1 MVEQTHDDL
10 MHTCVQALPAPPS
23 INMQSDAWEYL
34 LPKIFVLTKR
44 WKRDQREFDLSVRRN
59 TFREFLYLKVSHMDN
74 LRSPRVRAAM
84 KVMGIVPADL
94 EKKVEPATEL
104 TVHFVLKRFSC

>member
-1 MVEQTHDDL
+1 M
-10 MHTCVQALPAPPS
+10 PGN
-23 INMQSDAWEYL
+23 I
-34 LPKIFVLTKR
+34 LPKIFVLTKCC
-44 WKRDQREFDLSVRRN
+44 WKRDQKREFDLSVRRN
-59 TFREFLYLKVSHMDN
+59 KFREFLYLKVSHIDN

-94 EKKVEPATEL
+94 EKKVETATEL